1 MTQVGQ
7 GEWELSAMEL
17 AQLAVLASRQGE
29 RLTLAVLASRQWEM
43 LVLASEHGEE
53 EEGKQAV
60 LASEHRF
67 AVQASGQVQ
76 QAVLASRQV
85 ELTGHHH
92 HVERLRVEQAAQI
105 LELSFS

>member
-1 MTQVGQ
+1 MTQVGHADTQ

-29 RLTLAVLASRQWEM
+29 KSE
-43 LVLASEHGEE
+43 LASEHWEE
-53 EEGKQAV
+53 EEGNQAV

-92 HVERLRVEQAAQI
+92 HVERLRVE
-105 LELSFS
+105 LSFS